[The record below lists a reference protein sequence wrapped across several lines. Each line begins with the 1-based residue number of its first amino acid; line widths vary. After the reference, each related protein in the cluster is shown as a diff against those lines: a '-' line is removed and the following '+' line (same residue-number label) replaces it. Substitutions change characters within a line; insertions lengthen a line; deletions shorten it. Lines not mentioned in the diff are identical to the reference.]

1 VSAEVYGGW
10 NKKGD
15 FKPKVVPKSEATKQK
30 LHARLMQA
38 FMFNA
43 LDEKEF
49 AIVVDAIEEVK
60 VHPGDI
66 VIKEGD

>member
-1 VSAEVYGGW
+1 
-10 NKKGD
+10 
-15 FKPKVVPKSEATKQK
+15 
-30 LHARLMQA
+30 MQA

-49 AIVVDAIEEVK
+49 EIVVDAIEERKASAGEV
-60 VHPGDI
+60 